1 MKLTTKRG
9 QFDLPQDFSI
19 TMERTNPM
27 LSDQGD
33 ASIPATLPASS
44 NNLEVLEH
52 RERIDRAFR
61 YKNKVDAILEVGP
74 VHKHGQLVIES
85 VNEDEGID
93 AYFAIDNGDLYVQ
106 SKNKTLK
113 EIFAEVTQTFP
124 DVDTACMEM
133 WHIYGGDQGES
144 EDYTVFPV
152 AVAPYEDEEGN
163 KVWQYNNEIGPKG
176 ELIYQSRG
184 VREDD
189 ILMSVPKGYGV
200 APFLKLYRLIDL
212 LFDCLGYRVVYNCF
226 ATTQDL
232 KDLTIVHNCS
242 DCFCNPTCT
251 LYYRDLVPSCTLSE
265 FLEWL
270 QAKFNV
276 QPIVDSNAM
285 EVKVMTMEMILDGNH
300 DADISKM
307 VEGAPAVNHSPSRRI
322 VLQPT
327 NNLDGTAPAAE
338 TFDQLIDK
346 HEAYMAMYEPLF
358 AALNGSNPQFLGGL
372 LLRKSTGVF
381 YEQGL
386 HMIDGRPVLNPVG
399 TNHFVY
405 DRDNSDETEDFSQ
418 ADVMPLMLCDEKTHR
433 VEPYIGN
440 RIHFHTGYK
449 DKKEDG
455 KQDII
460 VVRAYTSRDTAY
472 RTTGTTQQFIPYTGN
487 GGESFTY
494 DLTNYGL
501 YNRFWIHYNEILLN
515 NETKINARLLM
526 DVAKFLQFNMAL
538 PKLCQGQRLLP
549 ERMSATLGSRMSMA
563 ETDFVLLQRFEDMT
577 HDETIPASQ
586 ISSLQWSIFKYEE
599 ITAQSKV
606 PPGKVLVNYV
616 FTYPYNGGVVYP
628 GPPQYEGEERYINVL
643 ADMKIGVE
651 DQDGGRTEW
660 LSFEGVTVTIL
671 LRA

>member
-1 MKLTTKRG
+1 MKMTTQQG

-27 LSDQGD
+27 LSEEGD

-74 VHKHGQLVIES
+74 VHKHGQLVIDS

-93 AYFAIDNGDLYVQ
+93 ASFAIDNGDLYAK
-106 SKNKTLK
+106 SRTKSLK
-113 EIFAEVTQTFP
+113 EIFADVTQTFP
-124 DVDTACMEM
+124 DVDAACMEM
-133 WHIYGGDQGES
+133 WHIYGGDPGES

-152 AVAPYEDEEGN
+152 AVAPYEDEDGN

-189 ILMSVPKGYGV
+189 ILMSVPKGYGI
-200 APFLKLYRLIDL
+200 APFLKLHRMIDI

-232 KDLTIVHNCS
+232 KELTIVHNCS
-242 DCFCNPTCT
+242 DCFCNPTAT
-251 LYYRDLVPSCTLSE
+251 LYYRDLVPSCTLSD

-270 QAKFNV
+270 QAKFHV

-285 EVKVMTMEMILDGNH
+285 EVKVMTMEMILDGDH

-307 VEGAPAVNHSPSRRI
+307 VEGAPTVNHSPSRRI

-327 NNLDGTAPAAE
+327 NSLDGTTPAAE

-386 HMIDGRPVLNPVG
+386 RLIDAKPVLNPVG
-399 TNHFVY
+399 TNHFKY
-405 DRDNSDETEDFSQ
+405 DRSNSEETEDFSQ

-433 VEPYIGN
+433 VEPYIGD
-440 RIHFHTGYK
+440 RLHFHTGYK

-460 VVRAYTSRDTAY
+460 VVRAYTSRDMAY
-472 RTTGTTQQFIPYTGN
+472 HTTGTTQQFIPDTGN
-487 GGESFTY
+487 GGVSFTY

-501 YNRFWIHYNEILLN
+501 YNRFWSFYNEILLN

-526 DVAKFLQFNMAL
+526 DVAEFLQLNMAL

-563 ETDFVLLQRFEDMT
+563 EAEFVLLQRFEDME

-599 ITAQSKV
+599 VTAQWLV
-606 PPGKVLVNYV
+606 PPGKVLVDYV

-628 GPPQYEGEERYINVL
+628 GPPQYEGEERTLQAL
-643 ADMKIGVE
+643 ADVRIGVE
-651 DQDGGRTEW
+651 DQSGGRTEW
-660 LSFEGVTVTIL
+660 LSFQAVAVTIL